1 MIKCEYFDTR
11 SDGVILVKT
20 YSDSNKYILQNE
32 TNYEYDIAI
41 DVGIKK
47 NNIYEPIYYSY
58 IETDKELID
67 LEEYLSKDINEN
79 KYI

>member
-32 TNYEYDIAI
+32 TNNEYDIAI
-41 DVGIKK
+41 DVGSKK

-67 LEEYLSKDINEN
+67 LEEYLSKDINGN

>member
-67 LEEYLSKDINEN
+67 LEKYLSKDINEN

>member
-32 TNYEYDIAI
+32 TNNEYDIAI
-41 DVGIKK
+41 DVGFKK
-47 NNIYEPIYYSY
+47 NNTYKPNYFTYT
-58 IETDKELID
+58 ETDKII
-67 LEEYLSKDINEN
+67 EEVKEDE
-79 KYI
+79 